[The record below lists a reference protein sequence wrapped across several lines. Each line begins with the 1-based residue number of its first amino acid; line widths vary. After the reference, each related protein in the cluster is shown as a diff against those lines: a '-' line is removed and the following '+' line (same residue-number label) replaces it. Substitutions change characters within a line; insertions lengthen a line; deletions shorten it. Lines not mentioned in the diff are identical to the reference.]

1 MTETRTRLLF
11 NLTNYFLGLL
21 FVFSAVSKLFPI
33 HSFELTIV
41 TQKIIGWEYAPYL
54 SRAIIGFEFFL
65 GLSFFQKNYLKQIIY
80 PFSFI
85 LLIIF
90 NFHLSY
96 LILTGHSADN
106 CGCFGQLFPMTSL
119 EALIKNLFLNGIL
132 IYLFVKI
139 PKEVKSNI
147 RLPITILIISYL
159 SIFILFPIKS
169 YVVPEIGESQ
179 MAEPSNN
186 IINEEKGLIT
196 VDSIQAEK
204 TSTAKNDS
212 IKQNVSPVKM
222 SYDEVLSYS
231 HTKSI
236 FSSYKN
242 FSNGVTANIDEG
254 INIVALFSLDCDHC
268 MEAAKHFATFS
279 TGNKFPPLYILFL
292 GEQNQ
297 VKPFF
302 DFAGKEFPYII
313 LVAMEFFPFLTSSPP
328 RIILL
333 NNGNIIADSDKS
345 INIIEKLK
353 KN

>member
-1 MTETRTRLLF
+1 
-11 NLTNYFLGLL
+11 
-21 FVFSAVSKLFPI
+21 
-33 HSFELTIV
+33 
-41 TQKIIGWEYAPYL
+41 
-54 SRAIIGFEFFL
+54 
-65 GLSFFQKNYLKQIIY
+65 
-80 PFSFI
+80 
-85 LLIIF
+85 
-90 NFHLSY
+90 
-96 LILTGHSADN
+96 
-106 CGCFGQLFPMTSL
+106 MTSL

-169 YVVPEIGESQ
+169 YVVPKIVESEKIVELINDTIIT
-179 MAEPSNN
+179 AEK
-186 IINEEKGLIT
+186 INT
-196 VDSIQAEK
+196 VVPTHEEK
-204 TSTAKNDS
+204 TSS
-212 IKQNVSPVKM
+212 IKSDSVKQNTTIVK
-222 SYDEVLSYS
+222 SDDERAISFP

-242 FSNGVTANIDEG
+242 FSNGVTANIDDG
-254 INIVALFSLDCDHC
+254 INIVTLFSLDCDHC
-268 MEAAKHFATFS
+268 MEAAKDFATFS
-279 TGNKFPPLYILFL
+279 RGNKLPPIYILFL

-297 VKPFF
+297 VKSFF

-313 LVAMEFFPFLTSSPP
+313 LDAMEFFPFLTSSPP